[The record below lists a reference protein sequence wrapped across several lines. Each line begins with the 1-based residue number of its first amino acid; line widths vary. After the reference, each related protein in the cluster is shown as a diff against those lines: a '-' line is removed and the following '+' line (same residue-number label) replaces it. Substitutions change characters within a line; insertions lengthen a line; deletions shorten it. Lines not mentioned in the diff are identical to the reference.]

1 MKRILILGLSVLIV
15 LMFCGTALAT
25 DVEINY
31 PNVNIRKTPAG
42 NPIGM
47 LAGGEILPA
56 LDETWADGQM
66 WYHVQTEQF
75 GDGYVN
81 GEFAR
86 PVYGDERVFDPD
98 NPTSPKC
105 MTENVTNFYTSLFRW
120 LYVYDY
126 CYWDNDEGCTYRVHN
141 GVGDEKVVKPIHKW
155 DIAYMMARYGLLVE
169 SEEVAVIKN
178 TDASSEEKI
187 AAASTVLKNHFGT
200 DDLWTILVSRNLIG
214 YSEAHIPHRVFCSSS
229 DTMTILNISKTVD
242 AEFREKTSG
251 RTSEVLTDGDLVL
264 YYNPDGGSRY
274 HVDMNCPST
283 NPKYLPFKGQ
293 FRYSEV
299 NDDAYIQLMPC
310 NVCNAPLREKIQYF
324 APLRKTTDE

>member
-1 MKRILILGLSVLIV
+1 MKKVLILGLSVLIV

-25 DVEINY
+25 DVEIHY

-42 NPIGM
+42 ESIGRFE
-47 LAGGEILPA
+47 GGEVLPA
-56 LDETWADGQM
+56 LDETWAENQL
-66 WYHVQTEQF
+66 WYHVQTEQY
-75 GDGYVN
+75 GDGYVS

-105 MTENVTNFYTSLFRW
+105 MTENVTNFYISLFRW

-126 CYWDNDEGCTYRVHN
+126 CYWNNDEGCTYRVHN

-178 TDASSEEKI
+178 TDAPSEERI

-200 DDLWTILVSRNLIG
+200 DDLWTILVSRNLID
-214 YSEAHIPHRVFCSSS
+214 YSEAHIPHRVLCGW
-229 DTMTILNISKTVD
+229 DAMKTLEISESVNE
-242 AEFREKTSG
+242 EFREKTSG
-251 RTSEVLTDGDLVL
+251 RTSEVRTDGDLIL
-264 YYNPDGGSRY
+264 YYNPDGGSKY

-293 FRYSEV
+293 FTYAEL
-299 NDDAYIQLMPC
+299 NDGAYKQLTPC
-310 NVCNAPLREKIQYF
+310 NVCDAPLREKVQYF
-324 APLRKTTDE
+324 APLRKTPDE